1 MWYENRVRTLEK
13 GREWEGVVEEKA
25 VLEPAHRDGHA
36 MMKPIGMDMPQRQP
50 IGMDNPRQPIGLDM
64 PQRRPI
70 GMDMP
75 RRNPFTLVCQR
86 YIFILK
92 IF

>member
-50 IGMDNPRQPIGLDM
+50 IGMDMPR
-64 PQRRPI
+64 RRPI

-75 RRNPFTLVCQR
+75 RRNPFTLVCQH

>member
-36 MMKPIGMDMPQRQP
+36 MMKPIG
-50 IGMDNPRQPIGLDM
+50 LDM